1 MKSILFLASLICFT
15 TFIACN
21 KQNINDL
28 DPNVL
33 AAKKLYVGFTI
44 DNPNGNVNETEALLL
59 TNNSENAV
67 AYFWDFGN
75 GTTSSLKQPEFS
87 YPRCGNYTITL
98 TVTAADGSTQSI
110 KKDIVAL
117 CIFGGKHDS
126 I

>member
-1 MKSILFLASLICFT
+1 MKRILYLASLLCLSAFS
-15 TFIACN
+15 ACN

-28 DPNVL
+28 DINTL
-33 AAKKLYVGFTI
+33 TAHKLSAGFTI
-44 DNPNGNVNETEALLL
+44 DNPNGKVNETEVLLL
-59 TNNSENAV
+59 TNTSENAV
-67 AYFWDFGN
+67 AYYWDFGN
-75 GTTSSLKQPEFS
+75 GTTSSLKQPAFS

-98 TVTAADGSTQSI
+98 TVTAADGSTQTI